1 MESNI
6 EYAKQ
11 RGMETILYFEDAV
24 NIKFVKIVDEIGVL
38 ISDITVDDLV
48 KP

>member
-1 MESNI
+1 
-6 EYAKQ
+6 
-11 RGMETILYFEDAV
+11 METILYFEDAV